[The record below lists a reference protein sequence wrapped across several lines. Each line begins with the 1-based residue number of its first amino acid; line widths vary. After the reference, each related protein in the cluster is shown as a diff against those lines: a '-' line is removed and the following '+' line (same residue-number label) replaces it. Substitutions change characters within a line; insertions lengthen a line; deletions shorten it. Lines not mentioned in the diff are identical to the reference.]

1 VTHLLAIILSL
12 ALAQNTEPP
21 AEPEPKPEPPAETP
35 TETPEQAPAEQ
46 PAPAEPA
53 DDDTSGEL
61 PSLDELLGL
70 EEDDDGAPAEQQVGA
85 EELDSLLTGEQVADE
100 FTQAIDLMDRSA
112 VRIVDAG
119 DLSLTTQRLQQD
131 VLDRLDKLIENAE
144 QQEQQQQQ
152 SSSSSS
158 SQDDQN
164 VPQQQRGNAQQQQEQ
179 QGQGD
184 STTEANA
191 PTGNDVETNDLVN
204 AARAAWGALPQRV
217 RDALVQGTNDDFSR
231 MYQSLTE
238 EYYRRLAEEPER

>member
-1 VTHLLAIILSL
+1 MTQLLAIILSL
-12 ALAQNTEPP
+12 ALAQSTEPP
-21 AEPEPKPEPPAETP
+21 AEPEPNTEPPTETP
-35 TETPEQAPAEQ
+35 TEAPAET
-46 PAPAEPA
+46 PAEPA

-70 EEDDDGAPAEQQVGA
+70 EEEDDDATAEEQVGA
-85 EELDSLLTGEQVADE
+85 EELDNLLTGEQVADE

-158 SQDDQN
+158 SQQDQN
-164 VPQQQRGNAQQQQEQ
+164 VPQQQRGQSQQQQEQ

-184 STTEANA
+184 GNQETAA

-204 AARAAWGALPQRV
+204 AAQAAWGALPQRV
-217 RDALVQGTNDDFSR
+217 RDALVQGAGDDFSR

-238 EYYRRLAEEPER
+238 QYYRRLAEEPER